1 MNKKE
6 QIDSKWVGK
15 KLRSLRMSKQLSQ
28 EAVASD
34 LNLSLTGYAN
44 IELGK
49 TNIPFDRLAEI
60 LSYFNVPVPHFFYPY
75 NELIAEG
82 TSDNEKAFNSSTIS
96 QLEKEIFY
104 LKQIIAEKDKV
115 IALLEK

>member
-1 MNKKE
+1 
-6 QIDSKWVGK
+6 
-15 KLRSLRMSKQLSQ
+15 LRSLRMSKQLSQ

-60 LSYFNVPVPHFFYPY
+60 LTYFNVPVTHFFYPQ
-75 NELIAEG
+75 NELIPVDIDYEE
-82 TSDNEKAFNSSTIS
+82 TYNSSKIS

>member
-1 MNKKE
+1 L
-6 QIDSKWVGK
+6 I
-15 KLRSLRMSKQLSQ
+15 
-28 EAVASD
+28 
-34 LNLSLTGYAN
+34 AN
-44 IELGK
+44 GWAK
-49 TNIPFDRLAEI
+49 
-60 LSYFNVPVPHFFYPY
+60 